1 MLKLEN
7 SIVQILVQKTELDLN
22 HPLNVFK
29 NVQSSGTGFLIDK
42 EEILTCFHVVDN
54 SLNIKI
60 KLNDVEK
67 IATIKYVFPDDDLA
81 VLSFNNDFTNY
92 NILDYKITTTKD
104 NSEVTTVGFPYS
116 SKNIIITKGII
127 SGYQDS
133 VIQTDSPLNSGN
145 SGGPILDGDKYIG
158 VNQSKMVGDASNI
171 GFSIP
176 IFRFL
181 IYWKLNNNKLQKVN
195 MKPRLLFKYQQIK
208 QKDFYKIDGVIIT
221 KMHEL
226 SPLRKSGIEIGD
238 IITEINSS
246 VINNDGYLKF
256 DFFPEKIELSDIHLW
271 FIPGDVIN
279 AKYYSIK
286 NKNFYLTKIKFE
298 NVETNLPNYYHG
310 LTDPYYYE
318 NSGLIFSIVTKYHYE
333 EFKKLDLTILQK
345 IQIYERVGDYNNL
358 FTLYLSDINYTK
370 LKFTDYPVGDII
382 LEINDILIK
391 DINVFKQVIKNP
403 IKKFKTINN
412 EVYFVV

>member
-1 MLKLEN
+1 MLKIEN
-7 SIVQILVQKTELDLN
+7 SIVQILVQKTDIDLN
-22 HPLNVFK
+22 HPLNIFK
-29 NVQSSGTGFLIDK
+29 NTQTSGTGFLISKD
-42 EEILTCFHVVDN
+42 EILTCFHVVDN

-67 IATIKYVFPDDDLA
+67 SATVKYVFPDDDLA
-81 VLSFNNDFTNY
+81 VISFNNDFTNY

-104 NSEVTTVGFPYS
+104 NLEVTTVGFPYS
-116 SKNIIITKGII
+116 SKNVIITKGII
-127 SGYQDS
+127 SGYQNS

-145 SGGPILDGDKYIG
+145 SGGPILDGNKYIG
-158 VNQSKMVGDASNI
+158 VNQSKMVGDASNV

-181 IYWKLNNNKLQKVN
+181 IYWKLNNNKLQKIN
-195 MKPRLLFKYQQIK
+195 LKPNLLFKYQQIK
-208 QKDFYKIDGVIIT
+208 QKDYYKIDGVIVT

-226 SPLRKSGIEIGD
+226 SPLKKAGIELGD
-238 IITEINSS
+238 IITEINGS

-256 DFFPEKIELSDIHLW
+256 DFFPEKIELNDIHLW
-271 FIPGDVIN
+271 FVPGDVIN
-279 AKYYSIK
+279 TKFYSIK

-298 NVETNLPNYYHG
+298 NINTNLPYYYYG

-318 NSGLIFSIVTKYHYE
+318 NNGLILSVVTQYHYE
-333 EFKKLDLTILQK
+333 NFKGLELNILQK
-345 IQIYERVGDYNNL
+345 IQIYKRVGDYGNL
-358 FTLYLSDINYTK
+358 FTVYLSDINYSK

-382 LEINDILIK
+382 LEINDISITDL
-391 DINVFKQVIKNP
+391 NVFKQVIKNP

-412 EVYFVV
+412 EIYFV